1 MCGRFS
7 LAASK
12 EKIQA
17 ELPFIETGNNL
28 RISYNIA
35 PTQHA
40 YIVTNDNPERLQYVT
55 WGLIPYWSKD
65 GKNSG
70 KLINARSEGIE
81 TKPSFRIPIRKR
93 RCLVIADSFYEWRRE
108 GGKKVPHRIFLK
120 NGHLIIAAG
129 IWDVW
134 YKGDYAIK
142 SFSIITTAP
151 NQEMQSI
158 HSRMPVLLTNQGA
171 YKKWLESPS
180 LEETL
185 GMLKTPED
193 GILTYYQVSEKVNSV
208 RNDAPDLH
216 HEVPKQPN
224 LFD

>member
-17 ELPFIETGNNL
+17 ELPFVETGNNL

-40 YIVTNDNPERLQYVT
+40 YIVTNENPGRLQYVT

-81 TKPSFRIPIRKR
+81 SKPSFRIPIRQR
-93 RCLVIADSFYEWRRE
+93 RCLVVADSFYEWRRE
-108 GGKKVPHRIFLK
+108 GTKKIPYRIFLE
-120 NGHLIIAAG
+120 NGNLLIAAG
-129 IWDVW
+129 VWDIW

-142 SFSIITTAP
+142 SFSIITTLP

-158 HSRMPVLLTNQGA
+158 HSRMPVILTNK
-171 YKKWLESPS
+171 YDYEKWLNSPN
-180 LEETL
+180 LEESL
-185 GMLKTPED
+185 AMLKTPED
-193 GILTYYQVSEKVNSV
+193 GILKYYRVSEKVNSV
-208 RNDAPDLH
+208 KNDSPDLH
-216 HEVPKQPN
+216 HEIPEPLS
-224 LFD
+224 LFG